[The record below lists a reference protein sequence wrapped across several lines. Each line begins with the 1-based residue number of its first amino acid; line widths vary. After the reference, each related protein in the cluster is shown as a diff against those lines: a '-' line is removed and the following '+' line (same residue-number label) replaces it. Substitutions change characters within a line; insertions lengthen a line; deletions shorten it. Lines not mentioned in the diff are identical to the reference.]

1 MSKRHEPNSVKIE
14 ESVKLALEEDIG
26 IGDITGELIDPLQTQ
41 SAILLCREESILCG
55 SKWFEASFKIIDPNV
70 NIIWDKEE
78 GSLIEADTEVAT
90 IEGNS
95 KCMVAS
101 ERTGLNFLQMMSGI
115 AYKTYCYQ
123 KKLEGS
129 NTKLLDTRKTLPG
142 LRYEQK
148 YSVVIGGGQN
158 HRMGLYD
165 AALVKENHITSSG
178 SITKAVETLRD
189 KEVKIIEIEVENLEE
204 LREAIDS
211 GADIAM
217 LDNFKHTDL
226 VAAAEIAANKIR
238 LEVSGNIDV
247 DALSSIKELNIDY
260 ISSGDLTK
268 NISATDYSLIFKP
281 ID

>member
-14 ESVKLALEEDIG
+14 ESVKLALKEDIG

-41 SAILLCREESILCG
+41 SATLLCREESILCG

-115 AYKTYCYQ
+115 AYKTYCYS

-165 AALVKENHITSSG
+165 AALVKENHIASSG
-178 SITKAVETLRD
+178 SIKKAVETLRNN
-189 KEVKIIEIEVENLEE
+189 EVKIIEVEVENLDE

-211 GADIAM
+211 GANIAM
-217 LDNFKHTDL
+217 LDNFKQKDL
-226 VAAAEIAANKIR
+226 VAAVEIAANKIK

-247 DALSSIKELNIDY
+247 YALSTIKELDIDY

-268 NISATDYSLIFKP
+268 NITATDYSLIFKSL
-281 ID
+281 D

>member
-55 SKWFEASFKIIDPNV
+55 SKWFEASFEIIDPNV
-70 NIIWDKEE
+70 NIIWSKEE
-78 GSLIEADTEVAT
+78 GSLIKADTEVAT

-189 KEVKIIEIEVENLEE
+189 KEVKIIEIEVENIEE

-211 GADIAM
+211 GADIAL

-247 DALSSIKELNIDY
+247 DSLSSIKELDIDY

>member
-14 ESVKLALEEDIG
+14 ESVKRALEEDIG

-41 SAILLCREESILCG
+41 SATLLCREESILCG

-78 GSLIEADTEVAT
+78 GSLIEADTKVAT
-90 IEGNS
+90 IQGNS

-189 KEVKIIEIEVENLEE
+189 KEVKTIEIEVENLEE

-217 LDNFKHTDL
+217 LDNFTHTDL
-226 VAAAEIAANKIR
+226 IAAAEIADNMIR
-238 LEVSGNIDV
+238 LEVSGNIDI
-247 DALSSIKELNIDY
+247 DTLSSMKELDIDY

>member
-78 GSLIEADTEVAT
+78 GSLIKADTEIAT

-189 KEVKIIEIEVENLEE
+189 KEVKTIEIEVENLEE

-247 DALSSIKELNIDY
+247 DALSSIKELDIDY

-268 NISATDYSLIFKP
+268 NISATDYSLIFKS

>member
-1 MSKRHEPNSVKIE
+1 MSKRHLPNLVKIE

-41 SAILLCREESILCG
+41 SAILLCREKSILCG
-55 SKWFEASFKIIDPNV
+55 SKWFEASFKIVDPNA
-70 NIIWDKEE
+70 NILWNIEE
-78 GSLIEADTEVAT
+78 GALIEANTVVAT
-90 IEGNS
+90 IEGNA

-115 AYKTYCYQ
+115 AYKTYCYR

-129 NTKLLDTRKTLPG
+129 KTKLLDTRKTLPG

-165 AALVKENHITSSG
+165 AALVKENHIASSG
-178 SITKAVETLRD
+178 SIKKAVETLRNN
-189 KEVKIIEIEVENLEE
+189 EVKNIEVEVENLDE

-217 LDNFKHTDL
+217 LDNFEQKDL
-226 VAAAEIAANKIR
+226 VAAVEIATNKIK

-247 DALSSIKELNIDY
+247 YALSTIKELDIDY

-268 NISATDYSLIFKP
+268 NISATDYSLIFKS

>member
-1 MSKRHEPNSVKIE
+1 MSKRHEPNLVKIE

-41 SAILLCREESILCG
+41 SAILLCREKSILCG
-55 SKWFEASFKIIDPNV
+55 SKWFEASFKIVDPNA
-70 NIIWDKEE
+70 NIIWNIEE
-78 GSLIEADTEVAT
+78 GALIEANTEVAT
-90 IEGNS
+90 IEGNA

-115 AYKTYCYQ
+115 AYKTYCYK

-165 AALVKENHITSSG
+165 AALVKENHIASSG
-178 SITKAVETLRD
+178 SIKKAVETLRNN
-189 KEVKIIEIEVENLEE
+189 EVKIIEVEVENLDE

-217 LDNFKHTDL
+217 LDNFEQKDL
-226 VAAAEIAANKIR
+226 VAAVEIAANKIK

-247 DALSSIKELNIDY
+247 YALSTIKELDIDY

-268 NISATDYSLIFKP
+268 NISATDYSLIFKS

>member
-1 MSKRHEPNSVKIE
+1 MSKRHLPNLVKIE

-41 SAILLCREESILCG
+41 SAILLCREKSILCG
-55 SKWFEASFKIIDPNV
+55 SKWFEASFKIVDPNA
-70 NIIWDKEE
+70 NILWNIEE
-78 GSLIEADTEVAT
+78 GALIEANTEVAT

-115 AYKTYCYQ
+115 AYKTYCYK

-129 NTKLLDTRKTLPG
+129 KTKLLDTRKTLPG

-165 AALVKENHITSSG
+165 AALVKENHIASSG
-178 SITKAVETLRD
+178 SIKKAVETLRNN
-189 KEVKIIEIEVENLEE
+189 EVKIIEVEVENLDE

-217 LDNFKHTDL
+217 LDNFEQKDL
-226 VAAAEIAANKIR
+226 VAAVEIATNKIK

-247 DALSSIKELNIDY
+247 YALSTIKELDIDY

-268 NISATDYSLIFKP
+268 NISATDYSLIFKS

>member
-41 SAILLCREESILCG
+41 SATLLCREESILCG

-78 GSLIEADTEVAT
+78 GSLIEADTKVAT
-90 IEGNS
+90 IQGNS

-189 KEVKIIEIEVENLEE
+189 KEVKIIEIEVENLDE

-217 LDNFKHTDL
+217 LDNFKHIDL

-247 DALSSIKELNIDY
+247 DALSSIKELDIDY

-268 NISATDYSLIFKP
+268 NISATDYSLIFKS

>member
-41 SAILLCREESILCG
+41 SATLLCREESILCG

-78 GSLIEADTEVAT
+78 GSLIEADTKVAT
-90 IEGNS
+90 IQGNS

-189 KEVKIIEIEVENLEE
+189 KEVKTIEIEVENLEE

-217 LDNFKHTDL
+217 LDNFNHTDL
-226 VAAAEIAANKIR
+226 VAATEIAANKIR

-247 DALSSIKELNIDY
+247 DALSSIKELDIDY

>member
-1 MSKRHEPNSVKIE
+1 MSKRHEPNLVKIE

-41 SAILLCREESILCG
+41 SAILLCREKSILCG
-55 SKWFEASFKIIDPNV
+55 SKWFEASFKIVDPNA
-70 NIIWDKEE
+70 NILWNIEE
-78 GSLIEADTEVAT
+78 GALIEANTEVAT
-90 IEGNS
+90 IEGNA

-115 AYKTYCYQ
+115 AYKTYCYN

-165 AALVKENHITSSG
+165 AALVKENHIASSG
-178 SITKAVETLRD
+178 SIKKAVETLRNN
-189 KEVKIIEIEVENLEE
+189 EVKIIEVEVENLDE

-217 LDNFKHTDL
+217 LDNFEQKDL
-226 VAAAEIAANKIR
+226 VAAVEIATNKIK

-247 DALSSIKELNIDY
+247 YALSTIKELDIDY

-268 NISATDYSLIFKP
+268 NISATDYSLIFKS

>member
-1 MSKRHEPNSVKIE
+1 MSKRHEPNSIKIE

-26 IGDITGELIDPLQTQ
+26 IGDINGELIDPLQTQ

-55 SKWFEASFKIIDPNV
+55 SKWFEASFKILDPNV
-70 NIIWDKEE
+70 NIIWNKEE
-78 GSLIEADTEVAT
+78 GSLIKADTEIAT

-115 AYKTYCYQ
+115 AYKTYCYK

-165 AALVKENHITSSG
+165 AALVKENHIASSG
-178 SITKAVETLRD
+178 SIKKAVETLRNN
-189 KEVKIIEIEVENLEE
+189 EVKIIEVEVENLDE

-217 LDNFKHTDL
+217 LDNFKQKDL
-226 VAAAEIAANKIR
+226 VAAVEIAANKIK

-247 DALSSIKELNIDY
+247 YALSTIKELDIDY
-260 ISSGDLTK
+260 ISSGELTK
-268 NISATDYSLIFKP
+268 NITATDYSLIFKSL
-281 ID
+281 D

>member
-55 SKWFEASFKIIDPNV
+55 SKWFEASFKIIDSDA
-70 NIIWDKEE
+70 NIIWNIEE
-78 GSLIEADTEVAT
+78 GALIEGNTEVAT

-165 AALVKENHITSSG
+165 AALVKENHIASSG
-178 SITKAVETLRD
+178 SIKKAVETLRNND
-189 KEVKIIEIEVENLEE
+189 VKIIEVEVENLNE

-217 LDNFKHTDL
+217 LDNFEQTDL
-226 VAAAEIAANKIR
+226 VAAAEIAANNIK
-238 LEVSGNIDV
+238 LEVSGNIDIY
-247 DALSSIKELNIDY
+247 ALSSIKELDIDY

>member
-1 MSKRHEPNSVKIE
+1 MSKRHLPNLVKIE

-41 SAILLCREESILCG
+41 SAILLCREKSILCG
-55 SKWFEASFKIIDPNV
+55 SKWFEASFKIVDPNA
-70 NIIWDKEE
+70 NILWNIEE
-78 GSLIEADTEVAT
+78 GALIEANTEVAT
-90 IEGNS
+90 IEGNA

-115 AYKTYCYQ
+115 AYKTYCYS

-148 YSVVIGGGQN
+148 YSVVVGGGQN

-165 AALVKENHITSSG
+165 AALVKENHIASSG
-178 SITKAVETLRD
+178 SIKKAVETLRNN
-189 KEVKIIEIEVENLEE
+189 EVKIIEVEVENLDE

-217 LDNFKHTDL
+217 LDNFKQKDL
-226 VAAAEIAANKIR
+226 VAAVEIAANKIK

-247 DALSSIKELNIDY
+247 YALSTIKELDIDY

-268 NISATDYSLIFKP
+268 NITATDYSLIFKSL
-281 ID
+281 D

>member
-1 MSKRHEPNSVKIE
+1 MSKRHKPNSVKIE

-26 IGDITGELIDPLQTQ
+26 IGDITGVLIDPLQTQ

-55 SKWFEASFKIIDPNV
+55 SKWFEASFEIIDPNV
-70 NIIWDKEE
+70 IIIWDKEE

-189 KEVKIIEIEVENLEE
+189 KEVKIIEIEVENIEE

-211 GADIAM
+211 GADIAL

-247 DALSSIKELNIDY
+247 DALSSIKELDIDY